1 MSIESLGVR
10 VTNPEQSINIEG
22 PSYAELVLFE
32 HLRTAN
38 LRRCV
43 AALGVQNP
51 HGEVELL
58 TEIAAQLQAMA
69 NASEGVLQEHLRVAR
84 AQGLRFE
91 IMPNAG
97 DLH

>member
-1 MSIESLGVR
+1 MTIERMNVR
-10 VTNPEQSINIEG
+10 VSNPEQSINIEG
-22 PSYAELVLFE
+22 TSYAELILFE

-38 LRRCV
+38 LQRCV

-51 HGEVELL
+51 HGEDELL
-58 TEIAAQLQAMA
+58 AEVAAQLQAMV
-69 NASEGVLQEHLRVAR
+69 NASAGVLQECLRVAQ

-91 IMPNAG
+91 IVPSPG

>member
-10 VTNPEQSINIEG
+10 VTNPEQNINLEG
-22 PSYAELVLFE
+22 KTYADLILFE
-32 HLRTAN
+32 HLRVEN

-43 AALGVQNP
+43 AALGTLNND
-51 HGEVELL
+51 GGDELL
-58 TEIAAQLQAMA
+58 AEIAAQLQAMA
-69 NASEGVLQEHLRVAR
+69 NASAGVRQEHLRVAR

-91 IMPNAG
+91 IVPAAG